1 MVIKIFYFVI
11 ALFSV
16 SMAVIA
22 FQSPYLSQISK
33 IDVNI
38 ADMQM
43 NGIKNYEI
51 NVNGTN
57 GYYEAKNALRIGEG
71 DYFYEFKGKFYRGD
85 NTIHNL
91 RSDEGIYKKNE
102 IIFKKNAFYENSDNL
117 DFSSQ
122 EIIYDI
128 KNATLRSDTDFVA
141 TQNKDKIIGK
151 SVKYD
156 TKNKQI
162 YAKGVHSWVD
172 IESK

>member
-16 SMAVIA
+16 SMALIA
-22 FQSPYLSQISK
+22 FQSPYLKQISK
-33 IDVNI
+33 IEVGI
-38 ADMQM
+38 ASMQM

-51 NVNGTN
+51 NSSGINGL
-57 GYYEAKNALRIGEG
+57 YEATKALRINDD
-71 DYFYEFKGKFYRGD
+71 DYFYDFKGKILRD
-85 NTIHNL
+85 DTVHNL
-91 RSDEGIYKKNE
+91 RSDEGIYKKDE
-102 IIFKKNAFYENSDNL
+102 VIFKKNAFYENSNNL
-117 DFSSQ
+117 NFSSQ

-128 KNATLRSDTDFVA
+128 KSGIVKSDVDFVA

-162 YAKGVHSWVD
+162 YAKGVHSW
-172 IESK
+172 INLK